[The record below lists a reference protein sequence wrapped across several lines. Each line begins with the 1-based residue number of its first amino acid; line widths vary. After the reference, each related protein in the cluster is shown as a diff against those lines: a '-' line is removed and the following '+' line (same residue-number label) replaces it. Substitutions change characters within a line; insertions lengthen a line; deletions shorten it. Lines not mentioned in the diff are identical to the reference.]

1 MLFAVLIKWSRG
13 LITTV
18 RSFSIRWVGGMM
30 IWQILSFLFHK
41 SYPATRAEFRLAF
54 HVSGLYNS
62 DMEKG

>member
-1 MLFAVLIKWSRG
+1 
-13 LITTV
+13 
-18 RSFSIRWVGGMM
+18 M
-30 IWQILSFLFHK
+30 IWQTLSFLFHK